1 MKAMNKVAS
10 HINDMQKIH
19 EEFGAVFD
27 QLITEQ
33 SGDKKEVSGPQ
44 DLSGLVELYGHRRWI
59 RCGNVTAVHLSQV
72 ADLSMGDLLLHAT
85 VAWLN
90 PPSSLG
96 KWKKEP
102 QLATF
107 GTFPRPG
114 HALVGSN
121 RPQNQCFSF
130 SIPDRVPF
138 FPFCVAV
145 FKTAV
150 VFVCKDGSKQKKK
163 LVSSSS
169 VCQEPSS

>member
-1 MKAMNKVAS
+1 
-10 HINDMQKIH
+10 
-19 EEFGAVFD
+19 
-27 QLITEQ
+27 
-33 SGDKKEVSGPQ
+33 
-44 DLSGLVELYGHRRWI
+44 
-59 RCGNVTAVHLSQV
+59 
-72 ADLSMGDLLLHAT
+72 MGDLLLHAT

-107 GTFPRPG
+107 GTFP
-114 HALVGSN
+114 
-121 RPQNQCFSF
+121 PQAGPTASQSDPAAFRSDKCFSASSF
-130 SIPDRVPF
+130 LTVCLFF